1 MEEEFHFIAD
11 DDDPWVAKMGGT
23 SFQSGHDLTNS
34 THKSGNVGKQ
44 TGPIHTRK
52 QSAKRGLS
60 LLYSAIESRRV
71 LQRATT
77 KGRTISQRALYCPKR
92 SFMATQDPNEPQKT
106 TKDRCRMQVGCSN
119 PRPRRHFRGWGIP
132 AY

>member
-60 LLYSAIESRRV
+60 LLYSAVHRGLRCGNNYLS
-71 LQRATT
+71 TPC
-77 KGRTISQRALYCPKR
+77 TI
-92 SFMATQDPNEPQKT
+92 N
-106 TKDRCRMQVGCSN
+106 
-119 PRPRRHFRGWGIP
+119 
-132 AY
+132 